1 MELAPNVRP
10 SRWNGGSAESL
21 RSNMASMDWEYS
33 RCRDRS
39 TERSPIAIPK
49 SMKMRRCL
57 TSWQDSL
64 LAKLVNLEG
73 ARGIPTVAL
82 IETGYHPVYPDGS
95 PSLPNSLQIFDTLTG
110 ILARDYSPAPS
121 FVSPIS
127 RALVVSV
134 QRVRV
139 PQNLIHNDHSGEC
152 HFGPGPPGAKRRF
165 LSVRHRL
172 PETLLP
178 GSAAIV
184 WLLVFLSTCWS
195 TARAQLPAPHNS
207 SGVLASLPARGLAAA
222 IAEAGQIEVPAA
234 NPQELLNITATQAS
248 RWTEGSYEVWHLT
261 GGVRAF
267 IKVLRQSI
275 LTRLLS
281 GSNSS
286 LKARKQEKV

>member
-1 MELAPNVRP
+1 
-10 SRWNGGSAESL
+10 
-21 RSNMASMDWEYS
+21 
-33 RCRDRS
+33 
-39 TERSPIAIPK
+39 
-49 SMKMRRCL
+49 MRL
-57 TSWQDSL
+57 
-64 LAKLVNLEG
+64 N
-73 ARGIPTVAL
+73 
-82 IETGYHPVYPDGS
+82 HPVYPDGS

-207 SGVLASLPARGLAAA
+207 VVYSPVCRHVGWQRLSQRLARSKCLL
-222 IAEAGQIEVPAA
+222 QI
-234 NPQELLNITATQAS
+234 
-248 RWTEGSYEVWHLT
+248 
-261 GGVRAF
+261 
-267 IKVLRQSI
+267 LR
-275 LTRLLS
+275 
-281 GSNSS
+281 NS
-286 LKARKQEKV
+286 

>member
-1 MELAPNVRP
+1 M
-10 SRWNGGSAESL
+10 
-21 RSNMASMDWEYS
+21 
-33 RCRDRS
+33 
-39 TERSPIAIPK
+39 
-49 SMKMRRCL
+49 
-57 TSWQDSL
+57 
-64 LAKLVNLEG
+64 
-73 ARGIPTVAL
+73 
-82 IETGYHPVYPDGS
+82 
-95 PSLPNSLQIFDTLTG
+95 
-110 ILARDYSPAPS
+110 
-121 FVSPIS
+121 
-127 RALVVSV
+127 VSV

-165 LSVRHRL
+165 LSVRHRP

-261 GGVRAF
+261 GGVE
-267 IKVLRQSI
+267 LSQG
-275 LTRLLS
+275 LTLVDSHEAVIWIEQQPEGEETR
-281 GSNSS
+281 
-286 LKARKQEKV
+286 